1 MERASARWSSARAAL
16 ILGFG
21 ALVVLAGGLVGWSVL
36 ASIRGAVFV
45 TGWVA
50 TEGRNRVVEHVDG
63 GTVREIRVHDGD
75 RVEAGELLLRL
86 DDALPRSEEAILLA
100 QYAELVARR
109 NRLEAEFR
117 GADRV
122 TWDAELAGLAAA
134 DPRIQEI
141 LTGQERLFR
150 ARSDARTGEVAQ
162 MRERIR
168 QAREEIAGFEAR
180 AVSLVR
186 QSELIAEELA
196 AKRRLVDQGAM
207 QRSVLLALERT
218 VSNLEG
224 QAGANDAAIARAA
237 GRIAEYEILILQIDA
252 RRIEEAEEQA
262 REAQARENEIR
273 EKLAAVRGRLGRLDV
288 RAPAAGEVFG
298 LTVFAAGEVV
308 RPGEPILHVV
318 PAGADRVVMAQLD
331 PIDVDQVYPGQSATL
346 RFSAFPARTTAEFE
360 GSVKRISADAVRDA
374 ETGRSWYL
382 LEVAIGGPVDPDD
395 DALPTFAATGLR
407 GSSGGLDLTPGMPVE
422 VHVQT
427 GERSPISYLAKPLTD
442 YFLRSLREE

>member
-1 MERASARWSSARAAL
+1 MEQAPARWSSARAAL

-21 ALVVLAGGLVGWSVL
+21 ALLVLVGGLVGWSVF
-36 ASIRGAVFV
+36 ASIRGAVLV

-50 TEGRNRVVEHVDG
+50 TEGGNQVVEHIDG
-63 GTVREIRVHDGD
+63 GTVREIRVRDGD
-75 RVEAGELLLRL
+75 RVETGELLLRL
-86 DDALPRSEEAILLA
+86 DDALLRSEEAILQA
-100 QYAELVARR
+100 QHAELVARR

-117 GADRV
+117 DADRV
-122 TWDAELAGLAAA
+122 AWDPELAGLAAA

-141 LTGQERLFR
+141 LAGQERLFR
-150 ARSDARTGEVAQ
+150 ARNEARTGEVAQ
-162 MRERIR
+162 MRERIG
-168 QAREEIAGFEAR
+168 QAQEEIAGFEAQ
-180 AVSLVR
+180 AASLVR
-186 QSELIAEELA
+186 QTELIAEELA

-218 VSNLEG
+218 VTNLQG
-224 QAGANDAAIARAA
+224 QAGANDAAIARA
-237 GRIAEYEILILQIDA
+237 GGKIAEYEILILQIGA

-262 REAQARENEIR
+262 REAQARENEVR
-273 EKLAAVRGRLGRLDV
+273 EQLASVRQRLGRLDV
-288 RAPAAGEVFG
+288 HAPVAGEVFG

-308 RPGEPILHVV
+308 RPGEPILHIV
-318 PAGADRVVMAQLD
+318 PAGADLVVRAQLD

-346 RFSAFPARTTAEFE
+346 RFSAFPARTTSEFT
-360 GSVKRISADAVRDA
+360 GSVKRISPDAVRDA

-382 LEVAIGGPVDPDD
+382 LEVAIGGPIEPDD
-395 DALPTFAATGLR
+395 APFPTFAAPDLDR
-407 GSSGGLDLTPGMPVE
+407 SSVGLDLTPGMPVE

>member
-1 MERASARWSSARAAL
+1 MDRASDRWSSARAL
-16 ILGFG
+16 VLGFA
-21 ALVVLAGGLVGWSVL
+21 ALAVLVGGLVGWSVL

-50 TEGRNRVVEHVDG
+50 TEGRNQVVEHIDG
-63 GTVREIRVHDGD
+63 GTVREIRVRDGD

-86 DDALPRSEEAILLA
+86 DDALLRSEEAILLA
-100 QYAELVARR
+100 RYAELVARR

-117 GADRV
+117 DAGQV
-122 TWDAELAGLAAA
+122 TWDPELAGIAAA

-141 LTGQERLFR
+141 LTGQERLFW
-150 ARSDARTGEVAQ
+150 ARIDARTGEVAR

-168 QAREEIAGFEAR
+168 QARAEIAGFEAR
-180 AVSLVR
+180 AVSLAR

-196 AKRRLVDQGAM
+196 AKRRLVEQGAM
-207 QRSVLLALERT
+207 QRSVLPELERGI
-218 VSNLEG
+218 SNLEG
-224 QAGANDAAIARAA
+224 QAAANDAAIARAG
-237 GRIAEYEILILQIDA
+237 GRIAEYEIVILQIDA

-262 REAQARENEIR
+262 REAQARENEVR
-273 EKLAAVRGRLGRLDV
+273 EQLAAVRGRLGRLDV
-288 RAPAAGEVFG
+288 YAPVAGEVLG

-308 RPGEPILHVV
+308 RPGESILHIV
-318 PAGADRVVMAQLD
+318 PAGADLVVMAQLD

-374 ETGRSWYL
+374 DTGRSWYL
-382 LEVAIGGPVDPDD
+382 LEVAIGGPVDPDGE
-395 DALPTFAATGLR
+395 AFSTFAAPDLR
-407 GSSGGLDLTPGMPVE
+407 RSPGGLDLTPGMPVE